1 MFRTEVKNGIT
12 LRTSDALAHPAIAHG
27 FSTRL
32 GGVSPA
38 PWDSLNLDDRR
49 GDDLANVQE
58 NFRRLCA
65 ALDVDVQRI
74 VLSRQV
80 HRDDVRTVTATDCG
94 KGLWTPRD
102 YDSADALITD
112 VPHIPLVV
120 FSADCNVILL
130 HDPVRRAIG
139 AAHAGWRGT
148 ALGIAAKTV
157 RTMADAYG
165 CDPADIRAAVGP
177 AIGQCCFETDGDV
190 PAALRDALGADAE
203 PFIDWNG
210 RKYHI
215 DLKAVNAL
223 WLQRVGVPSID
234 VCPDCTYCLS
244 DLYWSHRRTGLS
256 RGEQAAVICL
266 KGEGTP

>member
-1 MFRTEVKNGIT
+1 MFHTETKNGVT
-12 LRTSDALAHPAIAHG
+12 FLTADPLRDGGVLHG

-49 GDDLANVQE
+49 GDDPANVRE

-65 ALDVDVQRI
+65 ALDMDVRRA

-80 HRDDVRTVTATDCG
+80 HRDDVRTVTAADAG

-112 VPHIPLVV
+112 VPGLPLVV

-130 HDPVRRAIG
+130 YDPVRRAVG

-148 ALGIAAKTV
+148 AAGIGPCGTPTAAT
-157 RTMADAYG
+157 
-165 CDPADIRAAVGP
+165 
-177 AIGQCCFETDGDV
+177 
-190 PAALRDALGADAE
+190 
-203 PFIDWNG
+203 
-210 RKYHI
+210 
-215 DLKAVNAL
+215 
-223 WLQRVGVPSID
+223 
-234 VCPDCTYCLS
+234 
-244 DLYWSHRRTGLS
+244 RRTSGPPSALPS
-256 RGEQAAVICL
+256 GPVAL
-266 KGEGTP
+266 KRTTMCPMPSVKCWAMKPPPS